1 MTTWPGGLL
10 SDRCRSV
17 TLKVLRWCWGKTSCA
32 GIALFQ
38 RAIAA
43 NFHKCFQ
50 CFQMIQAN
58 HAQCFFKGLTYVNP
72 KTPLADDNTGHIF
85 QLRFEAPRRPLIF
98 YTKGLVGAGAAKM
111 GPTMS
116 ALW

>member
-1 MTTWPGGLL
+1 
-10 SDRCRSV
+10 
-17 TLKVLRWCWGKTSCA
+17 
-32 GIALFQ
+32 
-38 RAIAA
+38 
-43 NFHKCFQ
+43 
-50 CFQMIQAN
+50 MIQAN